1 MKKTIYINPS
11 YARENKPILD
21 HIEHNQNFVI
31 SPIEVLHDI
40 KSSIDHLIIPSLIH
54 LSSSMLDAMNQAES
68 FSSVEILDIGL
79 HYPSSIWGEVKG
91 AIISIE
97 GA

>member
-40 KSSIDHLIIPSLIH
+40 KSSIDH
-54 LSSSMLDAMNQAES
+54 
-68 FSSVEILDIGL
+68 
-79 HYPSSIWGEVKG
+79 
-91 AIISIE
+91 IISLTLLTFKNIFYVSILYPLYLA
-97 GA
+97 GIWIKS